1 MSMEPDVVNGPAA
14 EPLGPGWFRGPD
26 GYYPPARHPDP
37 NHRAMYATQAAPSI
51 TTAPPDPPP
60 SPPAQTVVAS
70 PPATATA
77 PPPQQPPA
85 PPQQPP
91 APPQQPPAPPQQ
103 AAPPPQQPPAPP
115 QQAPPP
121 AQQPPAVWA
130 VSPPPADHIDNTG
143 YNTLFEVRW
152 KGGWPGI
159 FSGESQEKA
168 LVRALADLN
177 GQGLRVAAAVNYRWS
192 FFKRLGMAL
201 LAIVTLGFVVH
212 HPNTILVVERIST
225 PRRGGREA

>member
-1 MSMEPDVVNGPAA
+1 MSMEPDAVNGPAA

-37 NHRAMYATQAAPSI
+37 NHRAMYATQAAPSV

-77 PPPQQPPA
+77 TAPPPPPPPPPPTQPA
-85 PPQQPP
+85 S
-91 APPQQPPAPPQQ
+91 APPQQ
-103 AAPPPQQPPAPP
+103 ASAPPQQAPAPP

-121 AQQPPAVWA
+121 AQQTPAIWA
-130 VSPPPADHIDNTG
+130 VPPPPADHIDYAG

-159 FSGESQEKA
+159 FSGESQKKA

-177 GQGLRVAAAVNYRWS
+177 GQGLRVAAAVNDRWS

>member
-1 MSMEPDVVNGPAA
+1 MSMEPDAVNGPAA

-37 NHRAMYATQAAPSI
+37 NHRAMYATQAAPSV
-51 TTAPPDPPP
+51 TTAPPR
-60 SPPAQTVVAS
+60 SPAQPSRSDRRRKSAGNFNCNCS
-70 PPATATA
+70 SSSSSNATGSS
-77 PPPQQPPA
+77 
-85 PPQQPP
+85 
-91 APPQQPPAPPQQ
+91 APPQQ
-103 AAPPPQQPPAPP
+103 APAPP

-121 AQQPPAVWA
+121 AEQTPAIWA
-130 VSPPPADHIDNTG
+130 VPPPPADHIDYAG

-159 FSGESQEKA
+159 FSGESQKKA

-177 GQGLRVAAAVNYRWS
+177 GQGLRVAAAVNDRWS

-212 HPNTILVVERIST
+212 HPNTILAVERIST

>member
-85 PPQQPP
+85 PPQQ
-91 APPQQPPAPPQQ
+91 

-115 QQAPPP
+115 PQAPPP

-177 GQGLRVAAAVNYRWS
+177 GQGLRVAAAVNDRWS